1 MNRNALIEFAS
12 SLSEDDLK
20 FLSARL
26 NERLSGDLA
35 EALDFM
41 SHYKVLDSQLSVAKS
56 AYEVYNICDSVTEVL
71 QKECRKRN
79 LQFDR

>member
-1 MNRNALIEFAS
+1 MNRNILIEFAS

-20 FLSARL
+20 FLYTRL
-26 NERLSGDLA
+26 NERLSGDVA

-41 SHYKVLDSQLSVAKS
+41 SHYKALDSQLSVAKS
-56 AYEVYNICDSVTEVL
+56 AFEVYNICDSVTEVL
-71 QKECRKRN
+71 HKECRKRN